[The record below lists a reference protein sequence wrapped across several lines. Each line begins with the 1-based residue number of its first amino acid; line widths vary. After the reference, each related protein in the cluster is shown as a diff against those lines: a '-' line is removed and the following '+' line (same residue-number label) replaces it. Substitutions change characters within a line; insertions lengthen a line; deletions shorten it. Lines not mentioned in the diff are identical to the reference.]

1 MSGRRRIGPVLLASA
16 VGIAILCGLGTWQLR
31 RLAWKEGLIAELE
44 ARMAAAPVP
53 LSQALERM
61 HAGEDVE
68 YLKVSATG
76 TVDTGHV
83 LFKQIS
89 YKSGPGWEA
98 LAPFR
103 SNDGLN
109 VLVDL
114 GGTADRGQAAQP
126 MTELTG
132 VLRLHG
138 FGRGIFDSDN
148 DAAGNMWFWWD
159 VPAMEKA
166 AQMPADA
173 PHVVV
178 QALANTSGFDA
189 AEPKVELRNNHLG
202 YAITWFGLA
211 LALAGVTL
219 AFVLKKPDP

>member
-1 MSGRRRIGPVLLASA
+1 LNGARRIASVLLASA
-16 VGIAILCGLGTWQLR
+16 VGIAILCGLGIWQVR
-31 RLAWKEGLIAELE
+31 RLAWKEGLIAALE

-53 LSQALERM
+53 LADALKRLQ
-61 HAGEDVE
+61 AGEDVE
-68 YLKVSATG
+68 YLKVTATG
-76 TVDTGHV
+76 TLDTAHV
-83 LFKQIS
+83 LYKQIPF
-89 YKSGPGWEA
+89 KGLPGWEA
-98 LAPFR
+98 LAPFH
-103 SNDGLN
+103 SSDGQT

-114 GGTADRGQAAQP
+114 GGSFDRNQPAQP
-126 MTELTG
+126 VTQLTG

-148 DAAGNMWFWWD
+148 DATGNMWFWWD

-166 AQMPADA
+166 AAMPADA

-178 QALANTSGFDA
+178 QALGNDSGFEA

>member
-1 MSGRRRIGPVLLASA
+1 MSGKRRIGSVLVASA
-16 VGIAILCGLGTWQLR
+16 VGIAILCSLGTWQLK

-53 LSQALERM
+53 LADALKRLQ
-61 HAGEDVE
+61 AGEDIE
-68 YLKVSATG
+68 YLKVSAMG
-76 TVDTGHV
+76 TLDTNHV

-89 YKSGPGWEA
+89 YKGGPGWEA

-103 SNDGLN
+103 SADGST
-109 VLVDL
+109 VLADL
-114 GGTADRGQAAQP
+114 GGTADRAQSTQP
-126 MTELTG
+126 VTELTG

-148 DAAGNMWFWWD
+148 DEATNMWFWWD
-159 VPAMEKA
+159 LPAMEKA

-173 PHVVV
+173 PRVVM
-178 QALANTSGFDA
+178 QALENTSGFDA
-189 AEPKVELRNNHLG
+189 TEPKVELRNNHLG

-211 LALAGVTL
+211 MALAGVTL

>member
-1 MSGRRRIGPVLLASA
+1 MSGKRRIGPVLLASA
-16 VGIAILCGLGTWQLR
+16 VGIALLCGLGTWQLK

-68 YLKVSATG
+68 YLKVTAAG
-76 TVDTGHV
+76 ALDTSHV

-89 YKSGPGWEA
+89 YKGGPGWEA

-103 SNDGLN
+103 GDGGET

-114 GGTADRGQAAQP
+114 GGTADRGQAAQAL
-126 MTELTG
+126 TELTG

-148 DAAGNMWFWWD
+148 DAVGNMWFWWD

-166 AQMPADA
+166 AQMPTDA
-173 PHVVV
+173 PRVVV
-178 QALANTSGFDA
+178 QALENTSGFDA